1 MSLIIA
7 LKGFECLLLAS
18 DTRMTEGYTLEG
30 PKTRDD
36 SQKFL
41 SLGEHL
47 AVLTYGLTEVGYTGI
62 TSLKDEVSKN
72 AVQKITFPSVIEIG
86 ERTFKR
92 VSSEWSSANQEIP
105 RRDRDVGFVI
115 AGYDMEKDWLRIFNF
130 QSPDFLPKEAGSG
143 VLLAGQWHVAKF
155 FIRKLYKGDMSLEKL
170 KHLSVFLLDSTM
182 TVYKTVGGNIK
193 LATVT
198 KPCGFKWV
206 TEEEVASIRLKNT
219 TFSSFFQERFYSSLM
234 SALNSAKE

>member
-7 LKGFECLLLAS
+7 LKGFECLLLSS

-62 TSLKDEVSKN
+62 TSLRDEVSEN

-86 ERTFKR
+86 ERTFKK
-92 VSSEWSSANQEIP
+92 VSSEWSIANQEIP
-105 RRDRDVGFVI
+105 RSDRDVGFVL
-115 AGYDMEKDWLRIFNF
+115 AGYDTGKDCFRIFNF

-155 FIRKLYKGDMSLEKL
+155 FVRKLYKGDMSLEKL

>member
-1 MSLIIA
+1 
-7 LKGFECLLLAS
+7 
-18 DTRMTEGYTLEG
+18 MTEGYTLEG

-62 TSLKDEVSKN
+62 TALRDEVSKN
-72 AVQKITFPSVIEIG
+72 AVQKITFSSVIEIG

-105 RRDRDVGFVI
+105 RRDRDVGFVL

-130 QSPDFLPKEAGSG
+130 QSPDFLPNEAGSG

-170 KHLSVFLLDSTM
+170 KHLSVFLIDSTM
-182 TVYKTVGGNIK
+182 AVYKTVGGNIK
-193 LATVT
+193 LAAVT
-198 KPCGFKWV
+198 KSYGFKWI
-206 TEEEVASIRLKNT
+206 TEEEIASIRLKNVA
-219 TFSSFFQERFYSSLM
+219 FNSLFQERFYSLLM
-234 SALNSAKE
+234 SALNSAKEKEILGSVR